1 MFSKYNRLSASTT
14 VKCTKGV
21 TLINT
26 NYSPLLA
33 DFYQFTMA
41 YGYWKLG
48 KHEQEAVFHLVF
60 RRHPFKGQYALCA
73 GLESVVAFLTAWRFD
88 ADALRYLQ
96 SLPDQHGNPLFNQDF
111 IDYLANLH
119 FTCDIDAI
127 PEGNLIFANAPI
139 LRVKGPLIQ
148 CQLIESALLN
158 LMNFQTLI
166 ATKASRVCEAADGD
180 PVIEFG
186 LRRAQGPDGALS
198 ASRAAYIGGCVATSN
213 TLAGY
218 HFGIPVR
225 GTHAHSWVTAFASE
239 IEAFTAYAS
248 ILPQQAVLLVD
259 TYNTLEG
266 VKHAIET
273 GKKLREHGA
282 DLLAIRLDSG
292 DMVQL
297 SREARALL
305 DAAGF
310 EKTSIMASNSL
321 DEHVIRALKQQ
332 GAKINLWGVG
342 THLTTAYDQPAL
354 DGVYKMGALK
364 NAKGEWEYRIK
375 LSEQEV
381 KISNPGQ
388 HQVRRY
394 FKNNQILGDL
404 IYDINTPLSNT
415 PTGVAADGSSAQKIF
430 NDHDAYQDLLQP
442 VMKAGLRLT
451 PPTPLPELRETALA
465 SLAQLNASPIPVYL
479 EKSLHEAKL
488 KLIDAFRAN

>member
-1 MFSKYNRLSASTT
+1 
-14 VKCTKGV
+14 
-21 TLINT
+21 
-26 NYSPLLA
+26 
-33 DFYQFTMA
+33 MA
-41 YGYWKLG
+41 YGYWKLR

-60 RRHPFKGQYALCA
+60 RRHPFKGHYALCA

-88 ADALRYLQ
+88 AEALKYLQ
-96 SLPDQHGNPLFNQDF
+96 SLQDQLGNPLFNQGF
-111 IDYLANLH
+111 IDYLADLKI
-119 FTCDIDAI
+119 TCDIDAV
-127 PEGNLIFANAPI
+127 PEGTLVFANAPI
-139 LRVKGPLIQ
+139 LRVQGPLIQ

-158 LMNFQTLI
+158 FMNFQTLI
-166 ATKASRVCEAADGD
+166 ATKAARVCEAAAGD

-198 ASRAAYIGGCVATSN
+198 ASRAAFIGGCVATSN

-225 GTHAHSWVTAFASE
+225 GTHAHSWVTAFPNE
-239 IEAFTAYAS
+239 REAFSAYAS
-248 ILPQQAVLLVD
+248 VLPQQAVLLVD
-259 TYNTLEG
+259 TYNTIEG
-266 VKHAIET
+266 VKRAIET
-273 GKKLREHGA
+273 GKKLREQGA

-297 SREARALL
+297 SQAARALL

-310 EKTSIMASNSL
+310 ENTGIMASNSL
-321 DEHVIRALKQQ
+321 DEHVIRQLKQR

-364 NAKGEWEYRIK
+364 NAASEWDYRIK

-394 FKNNQILGDL
+394 FKNGEILADL
-404 IYDINTPLSNT
+404 IYDINTPLSDT
-415 PTGVAADGSSAQKIF
+415 PTGVAADGSPLQKTF
-430 NDHDAYQDLLQP
+430 NDHDHFQDLLTP
-442 VMKAGLRLT
+442 ILKAGLRLT
-451 PPTPLPELRETALA
+451 EPQPLTTLRAHAQT
-465 SLAQLNASPIPVYL
+465 SLATLPNDTIPVFL
-479 EKSLHEAKL
+479 EKSLHDRKL
-488 KLIDAFRAN
+488 LLINQYRQI

>member
-1 MFSKYNRLSASTT
+1 
-14 VKCTKGV
+14 
-21 TLINT
+21 
-26 NYSPLLA
+26 
-33 DFYQFTMA
+33 MA

-60 RRHPFKGQYALCA
+60 RRHPFKGRYALCA
-73 GLESVVAFLTAWRFD
+73 GLESVVEFLTAWRFD
-88 ADALRYLQ
+88 AEALRYLQ
-96 SLPDQHGNPLFNQDF
+96 SLQDQHGKPLFNQAF
-111 IDYLANLH
+111 IDYLADLKI
-119 FTCDIDAI
+119 TCDIDAV
-127 PEGNLIFANAPI
+127 PEGTPVFANAPI
-139 LRVKGPLIQ
+139 LRVQGPLLQ

-158 LMNFQTLI
+158 FMNFQTLI
-166 ATKASRVCEAADGD
+166 ATKASRVCKAAEGD

-198 ASRAAYIGGCVATSN
+198 ASRAAFIGGCVATSN

-239 IEAFTAYAS
+239 SEAFSAYAS
-248 ILPQQAVLLVD
+248 VLPQQAVLLVD
-259 TYNTLEG
+259 TYNTIEG
-266 VKHAIET
+266 VKNAIET
-273 GKKLREHGA
+273 GKKLREQGA

-297 SREARALL
+297 SREARVLL

-310 EKTSIMASNSL
+310 EKTGIMASNSL
-321 DEHVIRALKQQ
+321 DEHVIQQLKQS
-332 GAKINLWGVG
+332 GAKINMWGVG

-364 NAKGEWEYRIK
+364 NAAGGWDYRIK

-394 FKNNQILGDL
+394 FKNGVILADL
-404 IYDINTPLSNT
+404 IYDMNTPLSDT
-415 PTGVAADGSSAQKIF
+415 PTGVAADGSPLQKIF
-430 NDHDAYQDLLQP
+430 NDHDHSQDLLTP
-442 VMKAGLRLT
+442 ILKAGLRLA
-451 PPTPLPELRETALA
+451 PPQPLTTLRAHA
-465 SLAQLNASPIPVYL
+465 QSSLATLSNNPIPVFL
-479 EKSLHEAKL
+479 EKSLHDRKL
-488 KLIDAFRAN
+488 LLINQYRSI